1 VTDSQRILE
10 KKALR
15 NARTLFEMFERD
27 DLLKRKRQTR
37 ALWIA
42 SVPIALALVALASP
56 KGQEPL
62 DDVAKQRRSCELDA
76 WNARAADFERQMH
89 KDNPDMPY
97 LDVQKRLERERPVL
111 MAEAATACNA
121 KAR

>member
-1 VTDSQRILE
+1 MTDSQRILE

-15 NARTLFEMFERD
+15 NARAVFEMLERD

-37 ALWIA
+37 ALLIA
-42 SVPIALALVALASP
+42 SVPIAIVLVALASP
-56 KGQEPL
+56 KGQEPM
-62 DDVAKQRRSCELDA
+62 DDAAKQRRSCELDA
-76 WNARAADFERQMH
+76 WNARAGDFERKMR

>member
-1 VTDSQRILE
+1 VTDDQRILE

-15 NARTLFEMFERD
+15 NARTVFEVLERD

-42 SVPIALALVALASP
+42 SVPIALVLVALASP
-56 KGQEPL
+56 KGQAPL
-62 DDVAKQRRSCELDA
+62 DDAAKQRRSCELDA
-76 WNARAADFERQMH
+76 WNARAGDFERQMRR
-89 KDNPDMPY
+89 DNPDMPY
-97 LDVQKRLERERPVL
+97 LDIQKRLERERPFL
-111 MAEAATACNA
+111 MAEAATACNG